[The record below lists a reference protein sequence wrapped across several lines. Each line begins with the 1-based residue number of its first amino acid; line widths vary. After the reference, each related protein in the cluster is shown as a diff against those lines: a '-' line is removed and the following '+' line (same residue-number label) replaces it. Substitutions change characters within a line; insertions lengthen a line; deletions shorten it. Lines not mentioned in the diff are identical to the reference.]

1 MRKVPAY
8 LQMEATECGAV
19 SLGMVMASWGLHVAP
34 EELRDLCG
42 VSRDGSDAVS
52 LLSAARRYGF
62 EAHGLKEPSLD
73 RLDGYGV
80 PLILFWKF
88 NHFVVY
94 VGRRG
99 EDFVINDPGVGERR
113 LTREE
118 MDGAYTGVALEIRP
132 GEGFRRAGRRRGSLG
147 LFLGQFASVWREAA
161 LVVCLGFLLLPLTL
175 LTPNLNKVF
184 MDAVF
189 VENYRHWAWPIVVL
203 AALTLVATFALM
215 TLSSI
220 AITDT
225 FLRMS
230 IENTRRFLRHVMR
243 LPAVFFA
250 SRMGGEIAQRISYVE
265 LAAQFTVR
273 TLMVNFSDC
282 VGILAF
288 GALLFAYDVPLAVL
302 SLVSAAVTFALVG
315 WNLRRLGA
323 ASQAMM
329 AASGEEAGLSLQA
342 FGMVDSL
349 KATGGEDDFFTVW
362 AGALS
367 RAMKASER
375 IDRSTLRVSIIP
387 AAVQGFA
394 GTMMLGFGVYRILSG
409 ELSPGGFL
417 VFQVMLGYFFAPLL
431 KISQLGMEYQ
441 TVDEGLRRI
450 NDAFEYPTDPEG
462 DESPASDERLAGRV
476 RLTNVTFGY
485 NPVGAP
491 VLKDFSLDV
500 RPGGFVAITG
510 PSGSGKSTVSR
521 LIAGFF
527 RQNSGSI
534 EFDGRPR
541 NAYSR
546 RTMRRDFAM
555 VDQEITLFSATVREN
570 LTMFDETI
578 PLGDVMRAADDA
590 CIGEV
595 IRGRRGGFGAMVKG
609 DGAEF
614 SGGERQRLEIA
625 RALVTDP
632 KVLVLDEATSAL
644 DAATELKVIRALEK
658 RNVTRIV
665 VAHRL
670 STIRDADEIIVLNR
684 GEIAERGTHDELM
697 TRNGA
702 YAQLVRNEG

>member
-8 LQMEATECGAV
+8 LQMGATECGAV
-19 SLGMVMASWGLHVAP
+19 SLGMVMASWGLHVSP
-34 EELRDLCG
+34 EELRDVCG
-42 VSRDGSDAVS
+42 VSRDGSNAVS
-52 LLSAARRYGF
+52 ILRAARRYGF
-62 EAHGLKEPSLD
+62 EARGLKEPDLD
-73 RLDGYGV
+73 RLASYGV
-80 PLILFWKF
+80 PLVLFWEF
-88 NHFVVY
+88 NHFVVF

-99 EDFVINDPGVGERR
+99 DRFVVNDPAVGERI

-118 MDGAYTGVALEIRP
+118 MDGSYTGIVLEIRP

-147 LFLGQFASVWREAA
+147 LFLGQFASAWREAA
-161 LVVCLGFLLLPLTL
+161 FIICLGFLLLPLTL
-175 LTPNLNKVF
+175 LTPNLNKIF

-189 VENYRHWAWPIVVL
+189 VEGYRHWAWPVVIL

-215 TLSSI
+215 ALRSI

-230 IENTRRFLRHVMR
+230 IGNTGRFLRHVIR
-243 LPAVFFA
+243 LPAGFFA
-250 SRMGGEIAQRISYVE
+250 SRLCGELAQRVSYVE

-288 GALLFAYDVPLAVL
+288 GALLFVYDVPLAIL
-302 SLVSAAVTFALVG
+302 SLVSAAVTFVLVG
-315 WNLRRLGA
+315 WNLRRLGSE
-323 ASQAMM
+323 SQAMM
-329 AASGEEAGLSLQA
+329 AAHGEEAGLAMQA
-342 FGMVDSL
+342 FGIADSL
-349 KATGGEDDFFTVW
+349 KASGGEDDFFAVW

-431 KISQLGMEYQ
+431 AISQLGMEYQ
-441 TVDEGLRRI
+441 TVDAGLRRV
-450 NDAFEYPTDPEG
+450 NDAFEYPSDPKG
-462 DESPASDERLAGRV
+462 DESPAATERLAGRV
-476 RLTNVTFGY
+476 KMTNVTFGY

-491 VLKDFSLDV
+491 VLKDFNLDV
-500 RPGGFVAITG
+500 KPGGFVAITG

-521 LIAGFF
+521 LLAGFY
-527 RQNSGSI
+527 RPNSGSV

-555 VDQEITLFSATVREN
+555 VDQDMTLFSATVREN
-570 LTMFDETI
+570 LAMFDGTI
-578 PLGDVMRAADDA
+578 PLSDVIRAADDA
-590 CIGEV
+590 GIGDV

-644 DAATELKVIRALEK
+644 DAVTELMVIQALAK
-658 RNVTRIV
+658 RNATRIV

-670 STIRDADEIIVLNR
+670 STIRDADEIIVLDR
-684 GEIAERGTHDELM
+684 GTVAERGTHAELM
-697 TRNGA
+697 AKNGA
-702 YAQLVRNEG
+702 YARLVRNEG